1 MEPKKTPT
9 SIATNP
15 FAKPKFKGDREKL
28 IEMIDGFEGLAEYLR
43 TEQAKG
49 RVLVPPCF
57 SDPDLESGVCNPN
70 LPLKACE
77 PHLCSMHK
85 SCLVAKL
92 LSSGIKADF
101 MAAREQPYEEILA
114 EADALFDQ
122 QLEEEAPGYQ
132 ADEIKD
138 RQAIRGQSLSISLQ
152 PPENPFRKNSIR
164 RLVLDILAR
173 DWISLNDLKAILA
186 TTRGVIR
193 RLDLIIHQVTSI
205 ATQESYGYRIIE
217 SMGRYKAFRR

>member
-1 MEPKKTPT
+1 MEPKKTS

-15 FAKPKFKGDREKL
+15 LAKPKFKGDREKL
-28 IEMIDGFEGLAEYLR
+28 IEIIDGFPGLANHLR
-43 TEQAKG
+43 SEQAKG
-49 RVLVPPCF
+49 HVLVPNCF

-92 LSSGIKADF
+92 LSAGVKMDTVAT
-101 MAAREQPYEEILA
+101 REQPYEEILA
-114 EADALFDQ
+114 EADVLFDQ
-122 QLEEEAPGYQ
+122 PPEEEASDYQ
-132 ADEIKD
+132 ADEVKD
-138 RQAIRGQSLSISLQ
+138 RQAIRGHSLSISLQ
-152 PPENPFRKNSIR
+152 PPDNPFRKNSIR

-186 TTRGVIR
+186 STRGIIR